1 MDHSARRPYYL
12 SAPNDVWSLGVILVN
27 LTCGRN
33 PWKQASVEDSTYRA
47 FASNPE
53 FLKTILPL
61 TDDLN
66 AILCRIFEQNPEHR
80 ISLPELRNRI
90 LACPRFTAPANSP
103 MEPHPQSPLEYVCD
117 EDAIIDDAEF
127 DAPLSPA
134 STDSASSDEASM
146 TSSVES
152 VGSLEDDFMHEHQ
165 QLEAVPQCHP
175 HTFEPEESPMAMFP
189 NQEFVAHT
197 YTGPVPVQVPVQ
209 EPMVQVPVAP
219 VQVNQMPSPEQTPN
233 CAPKSHFTFWWDMVK
248 YAQQVPALQPHV
260 PFHQQ
265 VPLFATLPGF

>member
-1 MDHSARRPYYL
+1 MHFTECLDHSARKPYYL

-53 FLKTILPL
+53 FLKTILPI

-66 AILCRIFEQNPEHR
+66 LILRRIFEKNPER
-80 ISLPELRNRI
+80 RVSLSELRSLVRS
-90 LACPRFTAPANSP
+90 CPRFTAPLDTPPVSP
-103 MEPHPQSPLEYVCD
+103 EPPLEYVCD
-117 EDAIIDDAEF
+117 EDAILDDADY

-134 STDSASSDEASM
+134 STDSDDASLASSVS
-146 TSSVES
+146 
-152 VGSLEDDFMHEHQ
+152 SLEDDFMTLEHQ
-165 QLEAVPQCHP
+165 QQQQLDQQCHP
-175 HTFEPEESPMAMFP
+175 HPHAFDPVVDESAMAMFP

-197 YTGPVPVQVPVQ
+197 YTGPVAPLQEQPMVHVPVQVSPMPAQ
-209 EPMVQVPVAP
+209 EQ
-219 VQVNQMPSPEQTPN
+219 SPD
-233 CAPKSHFTFWWDMVK
+233 CAPKSHMNFWWEMVK

-265 VPLFATLPGF
+265 VPLFTALQGY

>member
-1 MDHSARRPYYL
+1 M
-12 SAPNDVWSLGVILVN
+12 N

-47 FASNPE
+47 YAGNPE
-53 FLKTILPL
+53 FLKTILPI

-66 AILCRIFEQNPEHR
+66 AILRRIFEQQPEHR
-80 ISLPELRNRI
+80 ISLAELRNRI
-90 LACPRFTAPANSP
+90 LACPRFTAPAMSP
-103 MEPHPQSPLEYVCD
+103 VETPPVSPEPTLEYVCD
-117 EDAIIDDAEF
+117 EDAILDDADY

-134 STDSASSDEASM
+134 STDSASSDEASL
-146 TSSVES
+146 TSS
-152 VGSLEDDFMHEHQ
+152 VGSLEDDFMLDQQ
-165 QLEAVPQCHP
+165 QLDGLPQCHP
-175 HTFEPEESPMAMFP
+175 HTFEPEESPMGLFP

-209 EPMVQVPVAP
+209 EPMVHVP
-219 VQVNQMPSPEQTPN
+219 VQVNPMPAPVPSPEQAPN
-233 CAPKSHFTFWWDMVK
+233 CAPKSSHFTFWWEMVK

-265 VPLFATLPGF
+265 VPLFAALQGY